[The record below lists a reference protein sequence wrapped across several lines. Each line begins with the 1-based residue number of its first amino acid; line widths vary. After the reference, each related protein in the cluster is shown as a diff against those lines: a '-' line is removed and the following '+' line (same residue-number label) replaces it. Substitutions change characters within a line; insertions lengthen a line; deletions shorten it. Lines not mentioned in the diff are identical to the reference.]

1 VSEEPENLVL
11 RYLRRIDARFENV
24 ERKLDELVTR
34 VGSLERG
41 FAGFHTD
48 LAAINLR
55 LDNLDRRVER
65 IERRLDRVEPVAD

>member
-1 VSEEPENLVL
+1 MRGS
-11 RYLRRIDARFENV
+11 RTSSAR
-24 ERKLDELVTR
+24 LDELVTP

-41 FAGFHTD
+41 FAGFQTD

-65 IERRLDRVEPVAD
+65 IERRLDLVEPAA